1 MNNYKEAKQQYDA
14 MAEIA
19 RNIFNEMSK
28 TNGLLSC
35 DVATVASYNDA
46 TKKAR
51 VYFPGDNESASS
63 EYLNLTDKNLVKG
76 QKVYIFHKYKD
87 IEQGWIM
94 A

>member
-35 DVATVASYNDA
+35 DVATVASYNNA

-51 VYFPGDNESASS
+51 VYFPGDSENASS

>member
-35 DVATVASYNDA
+35 DVATVVSYNNA

-51 VYFPGDNESASS
+51 VYFPGDSENASS

>member
-1 MNNYKEAKQQYDA
+1 MSSYKEAKAQHEA
-14 MAEIA
+14 IVEIV
-19 RNIFNEMSK
+19 RNVFNEMGK
-28 TNGLLSC
+28 ANGLLSC
-35 DVATVASYNDA
+35 DVATVASYNNA

-51 VYFPGDNESASS
+51 VYFPGDADNASS
-63 EYLNLTDKNLVKG
+63 EYLNLTDKNLTVG

>member
-35 DVATVASYNDA
+35 DVATVASYNNA

-51 VYFPGDNESASS
+51 VYFPGDDENDSS